1 MELWQQMIR
10 DSIHTVDQL
19 VEKFNI
25 DRKVAEDLDE
35 FFQAR
40 INPYYFS
47 LIRYPGDPIWLQCVP
62 DKAELEDFDAEEDP
76 LMEDAMSP
84 VPNITHRYPDRALFL
99 VTSQCGLYCRFC
111 TRKRKVG
118 DYEKISMKGLESAF
132 QYLEQHTEIRDV
144 ILSGGD
150 PLMLTD
156 TMLEKILKRIREI
169 SHIEIIRLGTKM
181 PCVLP
186 QRITE
191 NLCEMIKKYHP
202 VYVNTHFNHPWEITP
217 ESSKA
222 CEMLANAGVPVG
234 NQMVLMKGVNDD
246 PAVVKELMQKLLRIR
261 VRPYYMYMADETK
274 GANHFRTSIETGLNI
289 VENLRGHTSGLAIP
303 HFVIDAPGGGG
314 KIPIL
319 PNYVLH
325 HDEDRIILRNYK
337 HRSYAYKNYKDK
349 LNPPKPK
356 KEKLPVEQTEKIAA
370 VKKNGTNG
378 NSKIGNSKS
387 DKSKLKII
395 DFTKIELPVLQM
407 EEVDN

>member
-10 DSIHTVDQL
+10 DSVHTVDQL
-19 VEKFNI
+19 VEKFNL
-25 DRKVAEDLDE
+25 DRKVAEELDE

-40 INPYYFS
+40 INPYYLS
-47 LIRYPGDPIWLQCVP
+47 LIRQPGDPIWLQCVP
-62 DKAELEDFDAEEDP
+62 DKKELEDFDAEEDP

-99 VTSQCGLYCRFC
+99 TTSQCGLYCRFC

-118 DYEKISMKGLESAF
+118 NHDKISMKNLESAF
-132 QYLEQHTEIRDV
+132 KYLEQHSEIRDV

-156 TMLEKILKRIREI
+156 TMLEKILQRLRKIP
-169 SHIEIIRLGTKM
+169 HIEIIRLGTKM

-186 QRITE
+186 QRITPK
-191 NLCEMIKKYHP
+191 LCEMLKKYHP
-202 VYVNTHFNHPWEITP
+202 IYVNTHFNHPWEITP
-217 ESSKA
+217 QSSKA

-246 PAVVKELMQKLLRIR
+246 PEIVKELVQKLLRIR

-274 GANHFRTSIETGLNI
+274 GANHFRTSVETGLKI
-289 VENLRGHTSGLAIP
+289 VEALRGHTSGLAVP

-314 KIPIL
+314 KIPLL

-325 HDEDRIILRNYK
+325 HDADKVVLRNYK
-337 HRSYAYKNYKDK
+337 SKIYSYKNYKDAN
-349 LNPPKPK
+349 NPPLNGKNGKNGNGNGNGKPK
-356 KEKLPVEQTEKIAA
+356 HKPIVIK
-370 VKKNGTNG
+370 
-378 NSKIGNSKS
+378 
-387 DKSKLKII
+387 
-395 DFTKIELPVLQM
+395 KIELPVLQ
-407 EEVDN
+407 DSNN

>member
-1 MELWQQMIR
+1 MELWQRMVR
-10 DSIHTVDQL
+10 DSVHTVDQL

-25 DRKVAEDLDE
+25 DRNAAEALDE

-40 INPYYFS
+40 INPYYLS

-62 DKAELEDFDAEEDP
+62 DKAELEDFDAAEDP

-156 TMLEKILKRIREI
+156 AMLEKILQRIRSI
-169 SHIEIIRLGTKM
+169 PHIEIIRIGTKM

-186 QRITE
+186 HRITE
-191 NLCEMIKKYHP
+191 KLTSMLKKYHP
-202 VYVNTHFNHPWEITP
+202 LYINTHFNHPWEITP

-222 CEMLANAGVPVG
+222 CEMLANAGIPVG

-246 PAVVKELMQKLLRIR
+246 PATVKELMQKLLRVR

-325 HDEDRIILRNYK
+325 FDEDKIVLRNYQHK
-337 HRSYAYKNYKDK
+337 VYAYKNYKDK
-349 LNPPKPK
+349 NNPAK
-356 KEKLPVEQTEKIAA
+356 KNGKADKAADGKNGKSKIKIPPRVNVKLPV
-370 VKKNGTNG
+370 
-378 NSKIGNSKS
+378 
-387 DKSKLKII
+387 L
-395 DFTKIELPVLQM
+395 
-407 EEVDN
+407 EEVEN

>member
-1 MELWQQMIR
+1 
-10 DSIHTVDQL
+10 
-19 VEKFNI
+19 
-25 DRKVAEDLDE
+25 
-35 FFQAR
+35 
-40 INPYYFS
+40 
-47 LIRYPGDPIWLQCVP
+47 GDPIWLQCVP
-62 DKAELEDFDAEEDP
+62 DKVELEDFDAEEDP

-169 SHIEIIRLGTKM
+169 PHIEIIRLGTKM

-191 NLCEMIKKYHP
+191 SLCEVIKKYHP
-202 VYVNTHFNHPWEITP
+202 IYVNTHFNHPWEITP

-222 CEMLANAGVPVG
+222 CEMLANSGVPVG

-246 PAVVKELMQKLLRIR
+246 PAVVKELMQKLLKIR

-319 PNYVLH
+319 TNYVLH
-325 HDEDRIILRNYK
+325 HDEDRIVLRNYK
-337 HRSYAYKNYKDK
+337 HKSYAYKNYKDK
-349 LNPPKPK
+349 MNPPKPET
-356 KEKLPVEQTEKIAA
+356 EKKIAA
-370 VKKNGTNG
+370 IKKNGTNG
-378 NSKIGNSKS
+378 KNGNG
-387 DKSKLKII
+387 KSKLKVM
-395 DFTKIELPVLQM
+395 DFTKIELPVLQL
-407 EEVDN
+407 EEVEN

>member
-62 DKAELEDFDAEEDP
+62 DKAELEDIEAEEDP

-118 DYEKISMKGLESAF
+118 NYEKISMKGLESAF
-132 QYLEQHTEIRDV
+132 EYLEQHTEIRDV

-156 TMLEKILKRIREI
+156 TMLEKILKRLREI
-169 SHIEIIRLGTKM
+169 PHIEIIRLGTKM

-186 QRITE
+186 HRITE

-217 ESSKA
+217 ESTKA

-246 PAVVKELMQKLLRIR
+246 PAVVKELMQKLLKIR

-289 VENLRGHTSGLAIP
+289 IENLRGHTSGLAIP

-314 KIPIL
+314 KIPLL

-325 HDEDRIILRNYK
+325 HDADRIILRNYK
-337 HRSYAYKNYKDK
+337 HRPYAYKNYKDN
-349 LNPPKPK
+349 LNPLKPK
-356 KEKLPVEQTEKIAA
+356 KEKKEKTSEKIAA
-370 VKKNGTNG
+370 VKKNGSNGKNG
-378 NSKIGNSKS
+378 NG
-387 DKSKLKII
+387 KSKLKVI
-395 DFTKIELPVLQM
+395 DFTKIELPVLQI
-407 EEVDN
+407 EAENN